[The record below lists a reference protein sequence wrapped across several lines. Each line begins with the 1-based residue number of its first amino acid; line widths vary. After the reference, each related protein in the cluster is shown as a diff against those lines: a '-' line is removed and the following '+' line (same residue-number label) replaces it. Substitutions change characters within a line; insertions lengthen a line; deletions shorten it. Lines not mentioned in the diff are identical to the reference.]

1 MNKFII
7 SESERSEILKKHSTY
22 KQYLVENVTNYSL
35 QDLQTVLQTKLGL
48 SLGNAGVDGKF
59 GKMTKAAIIQGL
71 DMVKNQV
78 NPVVPVETTK
88 DGGVAPEVKP
98 EVKTGETPADPTKDG
113 GANTANANTANA
125 NTEGSKEET
134 TDSVTLT

>member
-48 SLGNAGVDGKF
+48 SLGKSGVDGKF

-78 NPVVPVETTK
+78 NPVVPVVPVETIKTTEGTP
-88 DGGVAPEVKP
+88 GGTPE
-98 EVKTGETPADPTKDG
+98 GTPGVTADPTKDG
-113 GANTANANTANA
+113 GVNTANA

-134 TDSVTLT
+134 TDSTTLT

>member
-48 SLGNAGVDGKF
+48 SLGKSGVDGKF

-78 NPVVPVETTK
+78 NPVVPVVPVVPVETIKTTE
-88 DGGVAPEVKP
+88 GTPGVTV
-98 EVKTGETPADPTKDG
+98 DPTKDG
-113 GANTANANTANA
+113 GVNTANT

-134 TDSVTLT
+134 TDSTTLT

>member
-48 SLGNAGVDGKF
+48 SLGKSGVDGKF

-78 NPVVPVETTK
+78 NPVVPVETIKTTEGTPEGTP
-88 DGGVAPEVKP
+88 GG
-98 EVKTGETPADPTKDG
+98 TPGVTVDPTKDG

-134 TDSVTLT
+134 TDSATLT

>member
-1 MNKFII
+1 MNKFIL

-35 QDLQTVLQTKLGL
+35 RDLQTVLQTKLGL
-48 SLGNAGVDGKF
+48 SLGNAGVDNKF

-78 NPVVPVETTK
+78 NPVVPVETIKTTGTTGLTP
-88 DGGVAPEVKP
+88 GGTPEVP
-98 EVKTGETPADPTKDG
+98 VDPTKDG

-134 TDSVTLT
+134 TDSTTLT

>member
-1 MNKFII
+1 
-7 SESERSEILKKHSTY
+7 
-22 KQYLVENVTNYSL
+22 L

-48 SLGNAGVDGKF
+48 SLGKSGVDGKF

-78 NPVVPVETTK
+78 NPVVPVETIKTTEGTP
-88 DGGVAPEVKP
+88 GGTPE
-98 EVKTGETPADPTKDG
+98 GTPGVTVDPTKDG
-113 GANTANANTANA
+113 GVNTANA

-134 TDSVTLT
+134 TDSKTLT

>member
-7 SESERSEILKKHSTY
+7 SESERSEILKKHSIY
-22 KQYLVENVTNYSL
+22 KQYLIENVTNYSL

-88 DGGVAPEVKP
+88 DGGVAPEVK
-98 EVKTGETPADPTKDG
+98 TGETPADPTKDG

-134 TDSVTLT
+134 TNSLEMT

>member
-7 SESERSEILKKHSTY
+7 SESERSEILKKHSSYKTY
-22 KQYLVENVTNYSL
+22 LMENVTNYSL

-48 SLGNAGVDGKF
+48 SLGKSGVDGKF

-98 EVKTGETPADPTKDG
+98 EVKVPHRRTYIWKVIFIFSSKLLQKIRNMPAT
-113 GANTANANTANA
+113 N
-125 NTEGSKEET
+125 
-134 TDSVTLT
+134 

>member
-1 MNKFII
+1 MFQEEATKMNKFII

-48 SLGNAGVDGKF
+48 SLGKSGVDGKF

-78 NPVVPVETTK
+78 NPVVPVETIKTTEGTP
-88 DGGVAPEVKP
+88 GG
-98 EVKTGETPADPTKDG
+98 TPGVTVDPTKDG
-113 GANTANANTANA
+113 GANTANA

>member
-48 SLGNAGVDGKF
+48 SLGKSGVDGKF

-78 NPVVPVETTK
+78 NPVVPVETIKTPEGTP
-88 DGGVAPEVKP
+88 GGTPE
-98 EVKTGETPADPTKDG
+98 GTPGVTVDPTKDG
-113 GANTANANTANA
+113 GVNTANT

-134 TDSVTLT
+134 TDSTTLT

>member
-48 SLGNAGVDGKF
+48 SLGKSGVDGKF

-78 NPVVPVETTK
+78 NPVVPVETIKTPE
-88 DGGVAPEVKP
+88 GTPGVTV
-98 EVKTGETPADPTKDG
+98 DPTKDG
-113 GANTANANTANA
+113 GVNTANT

-134 TDSVTLT
+134 TDSTTLT